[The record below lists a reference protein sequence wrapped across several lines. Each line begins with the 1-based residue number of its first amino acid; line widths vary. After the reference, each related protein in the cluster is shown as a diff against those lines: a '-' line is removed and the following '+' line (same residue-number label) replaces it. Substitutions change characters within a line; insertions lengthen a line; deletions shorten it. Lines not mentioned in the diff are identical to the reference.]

1 MRHPERTGSIRSA
14 GPAFAGL
21 LATMIFAAGFL
32 VFATTATPAQDKVW
46 RHGTSLI
53 GTPRYPPDFSQFDY
67 VNPDAPKG
75 GVARLSDRGSFDT
88 LNPILPKGETP
99 LGLGLMYDG
108 LMTTALDE
116 QSTMYGQIAE
126 AMTYPD
132 DYSFVTF
139 RLRETARWHD
149 GTPITPDDVVWSFD
163 KITSLNPSQRFYYQ
177 HVLKAEATAAREV
190 TFTFDQTGNRE
201 LPHIVGQMLIL
212 PKHWWEGKDADGKV
226 RDIGSGTLEPPL
238 GSGPYRIKSVS
249 PGKTIVYARVAD
261 YWGADLPV
269 SIGHNNFDEI
279 RYETFLDE
287 TVEFEAFKSDVY
299 DWRNENEAKRW
310 ATGYEFP
317 AVRRN
322 QVLKEEFA
330 NPYRDSGVMIGF
342 IPNLRRPQFADSR
355 VRQAINYAFDF
366 EELRRTIFFGQYER
380 IDSFFYDIPLRSS
393 DLPTGQELEI
403 LESVRDLVPETV
415 FSAPYANPVAGDS
428 QKVRANLR
436 VAIGLLR
443 EAGYELK
450 GNQQVHK
457 ETGKPLQFELLLNG
471 PTIERVALPLQANL
485 KKIGVRMDVRSVDTP
500 QFINRVRSRDF
511 DMIYTGWAQSSSPG
525 NEQLDFW
532 GSDAADSE
540 TSRNY
545 AGIKDAGVDALIQR
559 VIFAKDRDELIAAT
573 RALDRVLLHNHFV
586 IPSYT
591 LRKSRIARWDRF
603 SHPETLPEFAIGFP
617 QVWWWDAEKAARVE
631 AAR

>member
-1 MRHPERTGSIRSA
+1 MHRPNRASTIA
-14 GPAFAGL
+14 NAVTAVA
-21 LATMIFAAGFL
+21 LASFFLAAGTWQ
-32 VFATTATPAQDKVW
+32 ASAQDSEW
-46 RHGTSLI
+46 RHGTALI
-53 GTPRYPPDFSQFDY
+53 SEPTYPPDFPYFDY
-67 VNPDAPKG
+67 VNVNAPKG
-75 GVARLSDRGSFDT
+75 GVARLSDNGSFDT

-99 LGLGLMYDG
+99 LGLGLMYDT
-108 LMTTALDE
+108 LMTSALDE
-116 QSTMYGQIAE
+116 QSAMYGQIAE
-126 AMTYPD
+126 AMRYPE
-132 DYSFVTF
+132 DYSSVTF
-139 RLRETARWHD
+139 RLREGARWHD
-149 GTPITPDDVVWSFD
+149 GTPITPEDVVWSFE

-177 HVLKAEATAAREV
+177 HVVKAEATGLREV

-212 PKHWWEGKDADGKV
+212 PRHWWEGKDGAGNS

-238 GSGPYRIKSVS
+238 GSGAYRIKEVS
-249 PGKTIVYARVAD
+249 AGKTIVYERVAD

-269 SIGHNNFDEI
+269 NIGHNNFDEI
-279 RYETFLDE
+279 RYETFRDE
-287 TVEFEAFKSDVY
+287 TVEFEAFKSDIY

-310 ATGYEFP
+310 ATGYDFP
-317 AVRRN
+317 AVRENR
-322 QVLKEEFA
+322 VIKEEFP
-330 NPYRDSGVMIGF
+330 NPYRDAGIMVGF
-342 IPNLRRPQFADSR
+342 VPNLRRPQFADPR

-366 EELRRTIFFGQYER
+366 EELKRTIFFGQYER

-393 DLPTGQELEI
+393 GLPEGRELEI

-415 FSAPYANPVAGDS
+415 FTTPYENPVAGDP

-436 VAIGLLR
+436 TAVGLLKQ
-443 EAGYELK
+443 AGYELQ
-450 GNQQVHK
+450 GNRQVHK
-457 ETGKPLQFELLLNG
+457 ETGKPLEFELLLNG

-485 KKIGVRMDVRSVDTP
+485 KRIGVTMNVRSVDTP

-532 GSDAADSE
+532 GSKAADSE

-545 AGIKDAGVDALIQR
+545 GGIKDAGVDALIER
-559 VIFAKDRDELIAAT
+559 LIFSTDRDDLIAAT

-591 LRKSRIARWDRF
+591 LRKARIARWDRF

-617 QVWWWDAEKAARVE
+617 QIWWWDADKAARVE
-631 AAR
+631 AVK